1 MKTKSVVQISAIGR
15 DVLLVKLHQQSLL
28 MNLMKTQKKTNR
40 KKRLLKKLH
49 LVVIG
54 QVIN

>member
-1 MKTKSVVQISAIGR
+1 MKTKSVVQISAIGG

-40 KKRLLKKLH
+40 KKRLLNKLH
-49 LVVIG
+49 LVVIS